1 MGFGEGGVERI
12 DDRAAEG
19 AERMR
24 KQFLCGGVGKMLFY
38 HARNTDLVEKHLLS
52 WADSWDN
59 ISSDAEKIYSALRR
73 TDSAVKRLFSLI
85 PYRRVYPTPRRSL
98 GVGYHDWLAVYSP

>member
-52 WADSWDN
+52 WADSRDN
-59 ISSDAEKIYSALRR
+59 ISSITKNTEKKNSALRR

-85 PYRRVYPTPRRSL
+85 PYRRV
-98 GVGYHDWLAVYSP
+98 